1 VEETVMREE
10 PTGWP
15 ETDEA
20 LATSLTRHGL
30 TVNAV
35 TRIIIASR
43 PALMFAATAT
53 PDDLIPIGATKV
65 GGRPDLPPG
74 MVWPVRPAYANAAE
88 MAQEARD
95 QATRLHL
102 DAGLRPPWTT
112 EAEGEA
118 LLVEARR
125 QREESRAFMKT
136 LGVEDDVLD
145 TAFDPA
151 LFSAELAAGSART
164 AGAKAGAASGPFPL
178 SFLAQVDL
186 AALANEPGFDP
197 ALPRHG
203 RLYLFYDLLLMP
215 ASFDP
220 ASAPALRVIY
230 DDGGPGALERAA
242 LPDALAR
249 VADVEMIAFASA
261 AMTPRSVMTTPN
273 DLTVDDPGE
282 RGGDDYDEWLSTVAG
297 WPGDGE
303 AGAYQLC
310 GWPREIQSGMA
321 QTAQLAA
328 NGVYAGSADALE
340 AAEARLLLA
349 GAGEWRLLFQFGA
362 DDEGGGLP
370 AGALN
375 ILIREDDLLARRF
388 DCVWAIYEDS

>member
-1 VEETVMREE
+1 MHEE

-20 LATSLTRHGL
+20 LAISLTRHGL
-30 TVNAV
+30 TVDAV
-35 TRIIIASR
+35 TRIITAAR
-43 PALMFAATAT
+43 PALMLAATPAA
-53 PDDLIPIGATKV
+53 DDLIPLGATKV
-65 GGRPDLPPG
+65 GGLPDLPPG
-74 MVWPVRPAYANAAE
+74 MSWPVRPAYANAAE

-112 EAEGEA
+112 ESEA
-118 LLVEARR
+118 VVLLAEARR
-125 QREESRAFMKT
+125 QREESRALMKT
-136 LGVEDDVLD
+136 LGVEDHVLD

-151 LFSAELAAGSART
+151 LFSAELAAGSARS
-164 AGAKAGAASGPFPL
+164 AEAKADAASTPFPL

-197 ALPRHG
+197 ALPRKG

-215 ASFDP
+215 AAFDP

-230 DDGGPGALERAA
+230 DDGGSGALKRTA

-249 VADVEMIAFASA
+249 VADVETIAFASA
-261 AMTPRSVMTTPN
+261 TLTPRSVVTTPA
-273 DLTVDDPGE
+273 DLMADTPGDRDDE
-282 RGGDDYDEWLSTVAG
+282 DYGEWLSAVPG

-303 AGAYQLC
+303 AGAYQLGGC
-310 GWPREIQSGMA
+310 PREIQSGMA
-321 QTAQLAA
+321 RTAQLAA
-328 NGVYAGSADALE
+328 NGVYAGSSDASDAIE
-340 AAEARLLLA
+340 AQRLLPGA
-349 GAGEWRLLFQFGA
+349 GAWRLLFQLGEDDDGGA
-362 DDEGGGLP
+362 LP

-375 ILIREDDLLARRF
+375 ILIREEDLITRRF
-388 DCVWAIYEDS
+388 DRAWAIYEDS

>member
-1 VEETVMREE
+1 M
-10 PTGWP
+10 GWP

-30 TVNAV
+30 TVDAV

-43 PALMFAATAT
+43 PALMFAATAA
-53 PDDLIPIGATKV
+53 DEDLIPIGATKV
-65 GGRPDLPPG
+65 GGRPDLPPN
-74 MVWPVRPAYANAAE
+74 VTWPVRPAYANAAE

-95 QATRLHL
+95 EATRLHL

-136 LGVEDDVLD
+136 LGVEDDMLD
-145 TAFDPA
+145 SAFDPS

-164 AGAKAGAASGPFPL
+164 AEVKAEAAGGPFPL
-178 SFLAQVDL
+178 SFLAQIDL

-220 ASAPALRVIY
+220 ASTPALRVIY
-230 DDGGPGALERAA
+230 DDGNSGALERAA
-242 LPDALAR
+242 LPKTLAG
-249 VADVEMIAFASA
+249 VADVETIAFASA
-261 AMTPRSVMTTPN
+261 ALTPQAVVTTPN
-273 DLTVDDPGE
+273 DVTADASYEGVDNN
-282 RGGDDYDEWLSTVAG
+282 YAKWLSTVAG

-310 GWPREIQSGMA
+310 GWPREIQSGMT

-328 NGVYAGSADALE
+328 NGVYAGSSNALK
-340 AAEARLLLA
+340 AAEAQRLLP
-349 GAGEWRLLFQFGA
+349 GAGVWRLLFQLSA

-388 DCVWAIYEDS
+388 DRVWAIYEDS

>member
-1 VEETVMREE
+1 MREE

-20 LATSLTRHGL
+20 LATSLTQHGL
-30 TVNAV
+30 TVDAV
-35 TRIIIASR
+35 TRVIIAAR
-43 PALMFAATAT
+43 PALMFAATPTA
-53 PDDLIPIGATKV
+53 DNLIPIGATKV
-65 GGRPDLPPG
+65 GGRPDLPAG
-74 MVWPVRPAYANAAE
+74 MAWPVRPAYANAAE

-125 QREESRAFMKT
+125 QREKSRAFMKT

-145 TAFDPA
+145 TAYDPA
-151 LFSAELAAGSART
+151 LFPAELAAGSAQT
-164 AGAKAGAASGPFPL
+164 AEAKADAAGGPFPL

-197 ALPRHG
+197 ALPCHG

-230 DDGGPGALERAA
+230 DDGGSGAPERAA
-242 LPDALAR
+242 LPNALAR
-249 VADVEMIAFASA
+249 VADVERVEFASV
-261 AMTPRSVMTTPN
+261 AMTPQSVITTPN
-273 DLTVDDPGE
+273 DLTAEDPGAGE
-282 RGGDDYDEWLSTVAG
+282 NEDYDEWLSTVAG

-303 AGAYQLC
+303 AGPYQLC

-321 QTAQLAA
+321 RTVQLAA
-328 NGVYAGSADALE
+328 NGVYAGSADAFA
-340 AAEARLLLA
+340 AAEARRLLPGA
-349 GAGEWRLLFQFGA
+349 GAWRLLFQFGA
-362 DDEGGGLP
+362 DDEGGGVP

-388 DCVWAIYEDS
+388 DHAWAVFEDS